1 MAPGAET
8 LAKLA
13 GFGNHIRLLKEERR
27 DRQIQEQRH
36 PGGRTIRQQ
45 HSIRCVDPRGTLLGE
60 RLVGNRRRF
69 VKITRPDGLPTH
81 PCSRPYVDNY
91 PEWYPPYDQ
100 PPQITRCPGPHPP
113 HYPPY
118 PPLYPGYPPY
128 HSLGSDES
136 GFSLMNDHLEESL
149 WDDTDS
155 LGTSIFQPYN
165 RRRSYERLPP
175 PYHFDTAPHRH
186 HHHQQH
192 HLHHDPYSAHPFRD
206 LNRTQLPP
214 DLHRTRISHDPHHPR
229 LPAPHIPNANT
240 TLMPAAYPFP
250 PVGGGNRHEHTHGL
264 EEEDNEGD
272 HRSDDSW

>member
-1 MAPGAET
+1 M
-8 LAKLA
+8 
-13 GFGNHIRLLKEERR
+13 
-27 DRQIQEQRH
+27 QEQRY

-45 HSIRCVDPRGTLLGE
+45 HSRRCEDPRGTPLGK
-60 RLVGNRRRF
+60 RTVGDRRTY
-69 VKITRPDGLPTH
+69 VKVTQPDGLPIH
-81 PCSRPYVDNY
+81 RCSRPYVDDY
-91 PEWYPPYDQ
+91 PEWYPP
-100 PPQITRCPGPHPP
+100 ITRYPGPHPP

-118 PPLYPGYPPY
+118 PLYPPLYPGYPPHY
-128 HSLGSDES
+128 PLGSDES

-155 LGTSIFQPYN
+155 LDTSIFQPYN

-175 PYHFDTAPHRH
+175 PYHRH

-192 HLHHDPYSAHPFRD
+192 HPHHDPYNTHPFHD
-206 LNRTQLPP
+206 LNRTQFPH
-214 DLHRTRISHDPHHPR
+214 DLHRARIPHDPHQPR

-240 TLMPAAYPFP
+240 SLMPAAYPFP
-250 PVGGGNRHEHTHGL
+250 PVGGGNRHGHTHGL